1 MPTPTLEC
9 IRLEA
14 GVSVSR
20 QELAEMSGLSLAE
33 IDDLVDYGALAPLAD
48 RPEGY
53 SFGADC
59 VPPLRRAASLRA
71 TFELDVFSVALLVE
85 CFQRI
90 ERLEGE
96 LRGLQAVGLHRR

>member
-1 MPTPTLEC
+1 MQTQTLEC

-20 QELAEMSGLSLAE
+20 QDLAEMSGLTLAE
-33 IDDLVDYGALAPLAD
+33 IDDLVDYGALAPLAQ
-48 RPEGY
+48 RPDGP

-90 ERLEGE
+90 GRLEDQVRALE
-96 LRGLQAVGLHRR
+96 AVGIRR